1 MSVATPVDET
11 LQHRASP
18 ARDVVPSL
26 VRASDIGVSIGLFGM
41 ALALR
46 LWAIAQVQFP
56 LTEGSA
62 YYVAVARNLVD
73 GRGLEIDAIWSYATP
88 PLALPRPAFELWQPL
103 ASLIAAAPM
112 TLLGSSFATA
122 QLAFAALGALLAP
135 LAWLV
140 ARDAARRLGLPA
152 RREWATSVGAGL
164 LVASSGPLLLTSAIP
179 DSTLP
184 FTVLAV
190 TACVLMPS
198 AAAGRRPALVALGV
212 VLGLAYLTRMEAI
225 YLGLAFVVM
234 ALLTRVG
241 VRRVVAMA
249 AGVAGIGA
257 LVALPWWLR
266 NLAVFGSPMPGQVAD
281 NILLVR
287 NEQIF
292 SYADRPTLEAFLAQG
307 VPELLA
313 RVAVAASH
321 DLVNVLLI
329 PIGPIAVIGLA
340 SIVVGLW
347 RLGRPGAHDVGD
359 PVTRGSLAALFLAG
373 ALTYSATSV
382 LFPVA
387 TLWGT
392 FEHAAGALVVGLI
405 VAAALGADAAVAR
418 VREWR
423 AWPRSN
429 AWLAPAALLFVSLP
443 LAVAQ
448 ITAAGTQATARQA
461 QIDALA
467 HLLPAALAAAG
478 VDENAPLIGDR
489 PIWLSEALGRP
500 VIVLPDEP
508 PADVYRLAADF
519 GARAVVVAEARGMHP
534 AAFRAAGI
542 PAAECFAEL
551 TPSGLPPGS
560 VVFVVAEKCTWANR

>member
-1 MSVATPVDET
+1 MSVVTPVDET
-11 LQHRASP
+11 LHHRAAP
-18 ARDVVPSL
+18 ASDVLPSL
-26 VRASDIGVSIGLFGM
+26 VRASDVGVSIGLFGI
-41 ALALR
+41 ALAAR
-46 LWAIAQVQFP
+46 LWAVAQVHFP
-56 LTEGSA
+56 LTEGSG
-62 YYVAVARNLVD
+62 YYVAVARNLVE
-73 GRGLEIDAIWSYATP
+73 GRGFEIDAIWSYATP
-88 PLALPRPAFELWQPL
+88 PLTLPRPAFELWQPL

-140 ARDAARRLGLPA
+140 ARDAARRLELPA
-152 RREWATSVGAGL
+152 RREWVTSVGAGL
-164 LVASSGPLLLTSAIP
+164 LVAASGPLLLTSAIP

-190 TACVLMPS
+190 AACLLMPS
-198 AAAGRRPALVALGV
+198 AVAGRRPALVALGI
-212 VLGLAYLTRMEAI
+212 VLGLAYLTRMEAV

-234 ALLTRVG
+234 ALLTRTAVW
-241 VRRVVAMA
+241 RVVAMA

-292 SYADRPTLEAFLAQG
+292 GYADRPTLEAFLAQG

-313 RVAVAASH
+313 RVAIAAWH
-321 DLVNVLLI
+321 DLVNVLLV
-329 PIGPIAVIGLA
+329 PVGPVALIGLA
-340 SIVVGLW
+340 SIVAGLW
-347 RLGRPGAHDVGD
+347 RRGRPGTSDVGD
-359 PVTRGSLAALFLAG
+359 PVTRGSLAALLITG
-373 ALTYSATSV
+373 GLTYAATSV

-418 VREWR
+418 VRQWR

-429 AWLAPAALLFVSLP
+429 AWLAPAALLLISLP
-443 LAVAQ
+443 LAAVQ
-448 ITAAGTQATARQA
+448 LTAAGAQASARGE

-467 HLLPAALAAAG
+467 RSLPAALAAAG
-478 VDENAPLIGDR
+478 VDENGPLIGDR
-489 PIWLSEALGRP
+489 PIWLSQALGRP
-500 VIVLPDEP
+500 VIVLPDEA
-508 PADVYRLAADF
+508 PADVYRLATDF

-534 AAFRAAGI
+534 AALRSTSAPG
-542 PAAECFAEL
+542 AECFLEL
-551 TPSGLPPGS
+551 GPEGLPPGTA
-560 VVFVVAEKCTWANR
+560 VFVVAEECTAANR